1 MGGSRMDAISE
12 NAVLFRYYRQT
23 IRTMEDLKRLVSHMV
38 GFMEIAKENNR
49 EVIFEVWFRK
59 EK

>member
-1 MGGSRMDAISE
+1 MDAISE